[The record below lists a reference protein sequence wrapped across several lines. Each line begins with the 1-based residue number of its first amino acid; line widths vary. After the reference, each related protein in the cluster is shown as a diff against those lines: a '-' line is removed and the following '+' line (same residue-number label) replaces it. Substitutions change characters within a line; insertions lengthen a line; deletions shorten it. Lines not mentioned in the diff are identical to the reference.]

1 MDQREA
7 AIAHL
12 RAAGVSA
19 EIGLILGT
27 GLSGMANMIKV
38 EQVFPYPS
46 LPGFVSSTVESHKG
60 SLLFGEIEGRK
71 VLAMQGRF
79 HLYEGYTAQ
88 QIVFPV
94 RVMAGLG
101 LNTLLVSNAAGAL
114 NPAYRKGE
122 LMLLEDHINL
132 QHTNPLIG
140 PNDAALGPRFPDMSA
155 PYDAVLRERLRQ
167 LAEREKIT
175 LHEGCYAA
183 VTGPMLETRAEYRYL
198 RRIGADVVGMSTV
211 PEIIA
216 ARHMGLRCVA
226 VSVLTDECDPD
237 NLQPVTLEEIIRV
250 AGEAD
255 AKLSHLL
262 RLLIKS
268 L

>member
-7 AIAHL
+7 AIAQL

-19 EIGLILGT
+19 ETGLILGT
-27 GLSGMANMIKV
+27 GLSGMARMMKV
-38 EQVFPYPS
+38 EQAFPYPS
-46 LPGFVSSTVESHKG
+46 LPGFVSSTVESHSG

-79 HLYEGYTAQ
+79 HLYEGYSAQ

-101 LNTLLVSNAAGAL
+101 VNTLLVSNAAGAL

-140 PNDAALGPRFPDMSA
+140 PNNAALGPRFPDMSA
-155 PYDAVLRERLRQ
+155 PYDATLRERMKN
-167 LAEREKIT
+167 LAQQEQIT
-175 LHEGCYAA
+175 LHEGCYVA

-198 RRIGADVVGMSTV
+198 RRIGADAVGMSTV
-211 PEIIA
+211 PEIIV
-216 ARHMGLRCVA
+216 ARHMGVRCMA

-237 NLQPVTLEEIIRV
+237 HLQPVTLEEIIRV
-250 AGEAD
+250 ANEAD

-262 RLLIKS
+262 CLLIKN